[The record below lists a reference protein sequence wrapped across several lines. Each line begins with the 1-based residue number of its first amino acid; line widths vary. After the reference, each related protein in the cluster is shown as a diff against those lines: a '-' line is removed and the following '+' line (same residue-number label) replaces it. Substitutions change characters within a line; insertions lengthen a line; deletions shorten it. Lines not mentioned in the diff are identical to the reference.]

1 MITMATLKDIAA
13 EAGVSAMTVSN
24 VINGN
29 NKKVSQATI
38 ELINDLVIKYNYVPN
53 LSARSLTSKTS
64 KLIAIILSYIDP
76 FCNYFTNPYLS
87 ELFGEIE
94 TLIRKNGYFTII
106 RSVPDI
112 DNVSDILKNWNVDGA
127 IFLTHQEEEDIEHIL
142 ATAPCP
148 VVFVDSYTDINKN
161 ALLVGTNDFK
171 GGYIATKYL
180 IQNGHK
186 KIAFAGPYSESNK
199 IVAHRFDGYL
209 EALREANIP
218 YSDELLIITNT
229 SYEDGLLLGRKIA
242 NREYDVSAIFAT
254 ADILAIGL
262 MEGAKCNGCIVPN
275 DLSLIGFDGLQ
286 LCNLVSPKL
295 TSISQNVLNKAES
308 CVNLLLDAIRTK
320 NVKES
325 VITLDVEIVP
335 RQSCNTIRTSSV
347 FDSSHIV

>member
-1 MITMATLKDIAA
+1 MMEEMINMATLKDIAA
-13 EAGVSAMTVSN
+13 EAGVSVMTVSN

-29 NKKVSQATI
+29 NKKVSDATI
-38 ELINDLVIKYNYVPN
+38 QIINDLVKKYNYVPN
-53 LSARSLTSKTS
+53 LSARSLTSKSS
-64 KLIAIILSYIDP
+64 KLIAIILSNIDP
-76 FCNYFTNPYLS
+76 LCNYFTNPYLS

-106 RSVPDI
+106 RSVQDI

-127 IFLTHQEEEDIEHIL
+127 IFLTHQEEKDIEHIL
-142 ATAPCP
+142 NTAPCP
-148 VVFVDSYTDINKN
+148 IVFVDSYTDTNDN
-161 ALLVGTNDFK
+161 ALLVGINDFK

-186 KIAFAGPYSESNK
+186 RIAFAGPYSENNK

-218 YSDELLIITNT
+218 YSEELLITTNT
-229 SYEDGLLLGRKIA
+229 SYEDGLQLGRKLA
-242 NREYDVSAIFAT
+242 NHEYDVTAVFAT

-286 LCNLVSPKL
+286 LCDLVSPKL
-295 TSISQNVLNKAES
+295 TTISQNVQTKAQS
-308 CVNLLLDAIRTK
+308 CVHLLLDAIQK
-320 NVKES
+320 KDIKETT
-325 VITLDVEIVP
+325 ITLDVELALK
-335 RQSCNTIRTSSV
+335 QSCNSVSTSSV
-347 FDSSHIV
+347 CD